1 MFLNKKY
8 YNLFLNLVV
17 LAIYV
22 QCEYVKVK
30 CLYER
35 LGISQDASETE
46 IKRAYRK
53 KAAVKHPDK
62 NRDNPDATEEFQDLN
77 EAAEVL
83 MNEKTRKLYNKCGM
97 DCVKREGAGGHHDHG
112 DIFSNF
118 FGDFGFGF
126 GDERGPREAAKG
138 ATITMDLFVTLEELY
153 SGKFV
158 EVRGTADNNVNDQF
172 VTTVYRI
179 LIDVSY

>member
-1 MFLNKKY
+1 MYLNKNY

-22 QCEYVKVK
+22 QCEYVRIS

-35 LGISQDASETE
+35 LGVSKSSTEHE

-53 KAAVKHPDK
+53 KAALKHPDK
-62 NRDNPDATEEFQDLN
+62 NRDNPHATEEFQDLN
-77 EAAEVL
+77 EAADIL
-83 MNEKTRKLYNKCGM
+83 LDAKTRKLYDKCGM
-97 DCVKREGAGGHHDHG
+97 DCVKREGNGGHDHG
-112 DIFSNF
+112 DIFSSF

-158 EVRGTADNNVNDQF
+158 EVRGITDNIN
-172 VTTVYRI
+172 
-179 LIDVSY
+179 